1 LAQSDVLLVDNVQL
15 QELYHEEHKEGME
28 HDHGTEDEYDEHVWT
43 NPRNASIICEKIA
56 EALCAVDT
64 ENSDKYNENLSAY
77 KAELT
82 SLDEAF
88 KKIVA
93 EGNGKPLVFG
103 DRFPLIYFVKA
114 YGLDY
119 YAAFPGCASDTEP
132 SGATVA
138 FLINKVKEENIPV
151 VFHIELSTGK
161 IADTICEA
169 TGAAK
174 MQFNACHNVTK
185 ADFDAG
191 VSYLDLMWDNV
202 EALKSALK

>member
-1 LAQSDVLLVDNVQL
+1 
-15 QELYHEEHKEGME
+15 
-28 HDHGTEDEYDEHVWT
+28 
-43 NPRNASIICEKIA
+43 
-56 EALCAVDT
+56 
-64 ENSDKYNENLSAY
+64 
-77 KAELT
+77 
-82 SLDEAF
+82 
-88 KKIVA
+88 
-93 EGNGKPLVFG
+93 
-103 DRFPLIYFVKA
+103 
-114 YGLDY
+114 
-119 YAAFPGCASDTEP
+119 
-132 SGATVA
+132 
-138 FLINKVKEENIPV
+138 VKEENIPV